1 MHGTRFSGWSKLA
14 SSLGIAMLMVL
25 VMSPRSSAEV
35 KPGDF
40 ITADNATKVQDLLS
54 PGVYY
59 KVVNGMSMKIVPTE
73 RVDWPPP
80 YKDAT
85 EKYSGQVRLTDDH
98 RSLLGYVAGQPFPLI
113 DPNDPY
119 AGTKIVWNL
128 VYKPF
133 YSDDYDLRFY
143 DGDTEYTAKG
153 PQKGQVAYFQI
164 GHYMGY
170 DLVGRTEVEPMPI
183 DPDFKMTNRL
193 WIFGLYPVLAPM
205 EIRGAGFIRW
215 RYAGAA
221 RPDDTWSIGAGSR
234 RVRRLDESIL
244 SSSAASGTAA
254 FSWDPDHYSGFNAKT
269 EEYNY
274 KMLGEKN
281 MLATVHAEHSPE
293 VRCATD
299 GGASVCPEA
308 WEMRHMYIVE
318 ATPRPRIVHPI
329 DSRTVL
335 YEDSEIWFNPYIDTY
350 DQSGRLFRTHIYWVA
365 YRDRPVPDARV
376 AIYPFRRLFV
386 VAAVSTDVQSGQ
398 ATVAYLPG
406 METPERECWYI
417 NMGAVDKSFF
427 TTDALVR
434 SAIR

>member
-1 MHGTRFSGWSKLA
+1 MRTTRFSQWSKAA
-14 SSLGIAMLMVL
+14 SIVSVAMLML
-25 VMSPRSSAEV
+25 LALSPCSSAEV

-40 ITADNATKVQDLLS
+40 ITQDNATKVKDLLS

-59 KVVNGMSMKIVPTE
+59 KVLNGMSMKIAPTE

-85 EKYSGQVRLTDDH
+85 EKYSGQVRLSDDH
-98 RSLLGYVAGQPFPLI
+98 RSLVGYVAGQPFPLI

-153 PQKGQVAYFQI
+153 PQKGQIAYFQI

-183 DPDFKMTNRL
+183 DPDFRVTSRL

-215 RYAGAA
+215 RYASPTRA
-221 RPDDTWSIGAGSR
+221 DDTWSIGAGSR

-269 EEYNY
+269 EEYDY

-376 AIYPFRRLFV
+376 AIYPFKRLFV